1 MCQVVIHRVAPHTD
15 ITFIPINIFFF
26 FFFSI
31 RRSLRETPLISLHP
45 FVSNQLPRRLGLSR
59 FFYPYSPLNSS
70 RPSRQCQV
78 LSVSFASSI
87 SRHETG
93 MHHPSCR
100 GGTTRASIFTR
111 IGLKL
116 DRLGTESTISCTPG
130 SLQNC
135 LDRFIASRDG
145 GLGFERSQI
154 NNESPR
160 PPWIDRMISERFHF
174 HFS

>member
-31 RRSLRETPLISLHP
+31 RWSLRETPLISLHP
-45 FVSNQLPRRLGLSR
+45 FVSNQVPRR
-59 FFYPYSPLNSS
+59 FFYPSSPLNSS

-93 MHHPSCR
+93 MHRPSCR

-160 PPWIDRMISERFHF
+160 PLGSIG
-174 HFS
+174 